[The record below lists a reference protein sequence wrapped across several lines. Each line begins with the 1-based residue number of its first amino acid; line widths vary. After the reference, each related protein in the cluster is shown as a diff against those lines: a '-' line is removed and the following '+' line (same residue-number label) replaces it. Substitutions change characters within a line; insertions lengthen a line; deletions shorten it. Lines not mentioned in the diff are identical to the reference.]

1 MLPQPANPPATEAC
15 ASLPADVAGLSPQ
28 PSAGPAQPAE
38 ALCGAPSI
46 ARQDAPKAEQ
56 CSALPFPVAE
66 AAQVSEGTPAP
77 CEQVPTRDGAPS
89 QPSTL
94 NPQPSQPSLTPAQL
108 ADAMARRAFLSEV
121 LRLVEQ
127 GESIASACAALG
139 PAYGSPALI
148 SKLCNLMQDRV
159 RTKLTSAGR
168 LRWLLAQPV
177 AALAPGRSGGRGPE
191 MTFTDGEVRAL
202 KARML
207 VTNRTWNS
215 GSPTV
220 AIESAIRAGELRPN
234 LVEWLRARAR
244 AGKDMLTDS
253 LRKQLRISPATTR
266 AYRNPREAHLDL
278 VQSPGSLAFTLNE
291 EGSGHRHLEPGE
303 RMTWDDGTK
312 NFVCCVAGLRREGD
326 KCWEKFGVVIGR
338 WQIIVGADHASL
350 YVPGYCHTAR
360 PKGSYRA
367 EDELGAMLPIFEEYG
382 VPPQVILENGISRAG
397 LIREALTGLGV
408 NLLHASGPHEKV
420 IESIFNNLWTRLS
433 FVPGQ
438 VGRFRGEEGEVD
450 AIIESCSRGATDPRH
465 FFPML
470 PDVLSALEMA
480 IHEWNTHT
488 VRSRMHGHWR
498 PVDVFTQ
505 RSPKVLRP
513 FPKDSAWRFAPAVT
527 EDLLVRRCDVQT
539 SYLLMPGLSLPVNFS
554 AGFLANYLGKRVRF
568 HYNPHAPEMDAMC
581 VLAEDCGEQ
590 KAGTPLGLCQQTNLN
605 ARHTRRAFGLSDT
618 PDIGKAAMRHNA
630 QALNRTAKAIRPDG
644 KPGVTY
650 HEQRAYHATG
660 ERATPLAAGGE
671 GRGEVGSKP
680 AAPTPLQRTRRTP
693 VTEEAFEAQAALLAR
708 RGQRK
713 ELVPVLD
720 E

>member
-1 MLPQPANPPATEAC
+1 MTGAGADQVGQSP
-15 ASLPADVAGLSPQ
+15 SLS
-28 PSAGPAQPAE
+28 
-38 ALCGAPSI
+38 
-46 ARQDAPKAEQ
+46 
-56 CSALPFPVAE
+56 
-66 AAQVSEGTPAP
+66 
-77 CEQVPTRDGAPS
+77 S
-89 QPSTL
+89 QLL
-94 NPQPSQPSLTPAQL
+94 NPQPSNPLASLTPAQQRAAL
-108 ADAMARRAFLSEV
+108 ARRAFLADV

-127 GESIASACAALG
+127 GESIASACRALDA
-139 PAYGSPALI
+139 AYGSPALI
-148 SKLCNLMQDRV
+148 SKLCGLMQERV
-159 RTKLTSAGR
+159 RARLNSAGR

-177 AALAPGRSGGRGPE
+177 EALAPDRSSGRDPE
-191 MTFTDGEVRAL
+191 MTFTEGEVRAL
-202 KARML
+202 KSRML

-220 AIESAIRAGELRPN
+220 AIESAIREGELRPN
-234 LVEWLRARAR
+234 LVDWLRARAR
-244 AGKDMLTDS
+244 SGRDMLTDS
-253 LRKQLRISPATTR
+253 LRRQLRISPATTR
-266 AYRNPREAHLDL
+266 AFRNPREAHLDL
-278 VQSPGSLAFTLNE
+278 VQSPGSLAFTPNE
-291 EGSGHRHLEPGE
+291 EGSGHRHLQPGE

-450 AIIESCSRGATDPRH
+450 AIVESCKRGATDPRH

-480 IHEWNTHT
+480 INEWNTHT

-498 PVDVFTQ
+498 PVDVFTD
-505 RSPKVLRP
+505 RAPKVLRP
-513 FPKDSAWRFAPAVT
+513 FPADSAWRFAPAVT

-554 AGFLANYLGKRVRF
+554 ADFLSDYLGKRVRF
-568 HYNPHAPEMDAMC
+568 HYNPHAPEMEAMC
-581 VLAEDCGEQ
+581 VLAEDCGEVR
-590 KAGTPLGLCQQTNLN
+590 AGTPLGWCQQTNLN
-605 ARHTRRAFGLSDT
+605 ARHTRRAFGLCDT

-650 HEQRAYHATG
+650 TETRAYLADG
-660 ERATPLAAGGE
+660 APVSEPAAGQSE
-671 GRGEVGSKP
+671 VRGLRPGVSP
-680 AAPTPLQRTRRTP
+680 VPSRRNIFASPTPD
-693 VTEEAFEAQAALLAR
+693 QAARRRARLAQQAESAR
-708 RGQRK
+708 ALRDLQ
-713 ELVPVLD
+713 PV
-720 E
+720 